1 MQSPGRPSFAARTLI
16 SKAAFLIIGIF
27 GSSSYAQDRAVN
39 VGVLTDMAG
48 LYRDLSGLGSVEAA
62 RMAVEDFGG
71 EVLNTPIQVYVGD
84 NGLDAQ
90 TGVSIAS
97 EWLDKKRVGV
107 IVDIPGS
114 PVAIAVRRLVASR
127 KRIDIAVSSGS
138 TELTGAACSET
149 GFHWAYD
156 TYSNSVPMIRAMVGF
171 RLNSWFFI
179 TLDNAFGH
187 SLERDASSA
196 ISAAGGRVVGHSRHP
211 LNAGNFSRQL
221 ADAQDSG
228 ARVIAL
234 ANAGGDA
241 IETVREAA
249 ELGISSRSQALAP
262 LLVYLTDVHTL
273 GLDIAKGMTFVDGF
287 YWNADP
293 DSRAWSKRF
302 FARVGVM
309 PTMSHA
315 GVYSAV
321 RHYLRAIQAAGTD
334 DAVTVAA
341 KMRELPVDDF
351 FAKGGRIRADGR
363 LVHDMYLV
371 QVKQPAQSR
380 QPWDYYDILSTI
392 PGAKAFRPLDESV
405 CPLVRN

>member
-1 MQSPGRPSFAARTLI
+1 M
-16 SKAAFLIIGIF
+16 
-27 GSSSYAQDRAVN
+27 N